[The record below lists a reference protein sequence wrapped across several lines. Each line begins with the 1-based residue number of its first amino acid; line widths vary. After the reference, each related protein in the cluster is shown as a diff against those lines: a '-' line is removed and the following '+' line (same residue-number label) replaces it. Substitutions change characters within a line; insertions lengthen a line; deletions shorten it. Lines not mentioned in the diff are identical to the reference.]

1 MRAERERRTEIEDI
15 ERELMLLRRHATMG
29 TFRKFYSGDRLE
41 RSAYIVL
48 SRIESEG
55 PMTIGQL
62 ADAFCLDASTLN
74 RQTAAMLRT
83 RLLERIP
90 DPEGGV
96 ARKLRIT
103 AEGARRLRVDREA
116 MVDCLGTTLEGWTR
130 EELAAFAAALVRY
143 NTTVERAEDRP
154 WPRRA

>member
-1 MRAERERRTEIEDI
+1 
-15 ERELMLLRRHATMG
+15 MLLRRHATMG

-55 PMTIGQL
+55 PMSIGEL
-62 ADAFCLDASTLN
+62 ADAFCLDTSTLN

-103 AEGARRLRVDREA
+103 AEGERRLRGDREA
-116 MVDCLGTTLEGWTR
+116 MLDCLGATLEGWTR

-154 WPRRA
+154 WPRPDAAEAPEASRGRPA

>member
-1 MRAERERRTEIEDI
+1 
-15 ERELMLLRRHATMG
+15 MLLRRHATMG